1 MLMADPH
8 AWLDLFRDPGIVS
21 PCGQNRFSQAV
32 RGVMHTFGS
41 RRDIDGLRALAVI
54 PVVLFHFG
62 ISPFS
67 GGFVG
72 VDVFFVISG
81 FLITGILYREINA
94 GRFSFVDF
102 WARRARRILPAL
114 SVVLLATLALG
125 WLLLTDKDFS
135 KLGRAVRYQSMFISN
150 MLFMR
155 QDGYFQPASEL
166 NPLLHTWS
174 LAVEEQYYVVFPF
187 LIALLMRHLRHWRWI
202 LFSVLLVS
210 FALNIFYSAH
220 KSEVAFFSLP
230 TRAWEMLCGAMLA
243 VLPGSKRVRPWQYQA
258 LGIAGLVAILIAI
271 FTFDRNTPFPGW
283 AATMPVLG
291 AAALI
296 WSGAQ
301 GPTWVGQLL
310 SARVLVW
317 IGLLSYSLYLW
328 HWPVYVYANAISSD
342 GIQPLEAAGW
352 ILLSLGIAW
361 LSLRFIELPF
371 REKRLIAGQKPM
383 LIAGLLAMG
392 ALGISGSVIRSADG
406 FPQRLTGESQAY
418 AKARLWRA
426 GQLNCMLVT
435 SDKQLDRACLLGEK
449 PGTSPSRMVW
459 GDSHAAALM
468 PGLQIAA
475 AQAGEPVWLYSMSA
489 CPPIVSEQPRKK
501 CRDFNNRTM
510 DQIRLLH
517 IKDVVLASS
526 WTLYMYVREDGN
538 KNMLLDPN
546 DDPSQAEVRMAA
558 AIRARVAAIRGAGA
572 EVWLLKEV
580 PQQRK
585 GSVDRLISLSRIG
598 RTSAALG
605 RPLEEHLAH
614 ERYVDDLFDSMSEAD
629 PGVHIIDP
637 TPMMCGAETCN
648 IEVGGQA
655 RYRDDG
661 HLSDTGGARLAPL
674 FEPVLRDIAEN

>member
-1 MLMADPH
+1 
-8 AWLDLFRDPGIVS
+8 
-21 PCGQNRFSQAV
+21 
-32 RGVMHTFGS
+32 MHTFGN

-62 ISPFS
+62 IGPFS

-81 FLITGILYREINA
+81 FLITGILYREISA

-114 SVVLLATLALG
+114 SVVLITTLALG
-125 WLLLTDKDFS
+125 WLLMTDKDFS

-187 LIALLMRHLRHWRWI
+187 LIALLMRHFRHWRWM
-202 LFSVLLVS
+202 LFTVLLVS

-220 KSEVAFFSLP
+220 KPEVAFFSLP

-243 VLPGSKRVRPWQYQA
+243 VLPSSRRVRPCHYQVVA
-258 LGIAGLVAILIAI
+258 VAGLIAIFTAI
-271 FTFDRNTPFPGW
+271 FTFDRNTSFPGW
-283 AATMPVLG
+283 AAVVPVLG

-296 WSGAQ
+296 WSGGQ
-301 GPTWVGQLL
+301 GPTYVGQVL
-310 SARVLVW
+310 SARILVW

-328 HWPVYVYANAISSD
+328 HWPIYVYANSISSD
-342 GIQPLEAAGW
+342 GIQPLEAMAW
-352 ILLSLGIAW
+352 ILLALGIAW

-371 REKRLIAGQKPM
+371 REKRLVSGQGRM
-383 LIAGLLAMG
+383 LIAGLLAMA
-392 ALGISGSVIRSADG
+392 ALGVSGSVIRSADG
-406 FPQRLTGESQAY
+406 FPQRLTGEAQAY

-426 GQLNCMLVT
+426 GQLDCMLVT
-435 SDKQLDRACLLGEK
+435 SDKQPDRACLLGEK
-449 PGTSPSRMVW
+449 AGASPSRMVW
-459 GDSHAAALM
+459 GDSHSAALM

-475 AQAGEPVWLYSMSA
+475 AKAGEPIWLYSMSA
-489 CPPIVSEQPRKK
+489 CPPIVSDQPRKK
-501 CRDFNNRTM
+501 CRDFNDRTM
-510 DQIRLLH
+510 EQIRLLH
-517 IKDVVLASS
+517 IKDVMLASS

-538 KNMLLDPN
+538 KNMLLDRD
-546 DDPSQAEVRMAA
+546 DDPAEAEVRMAE
-558 AIRARVAAIRGAGA
+558 AIKARVAAIRAAGA
-572 EVWLLKEV
+572 QVWLFKEV

-585 GSVDRLISLSRIG
+585 GSVDRLISLSRVG

-614 ERYVDDLFDSMSEAD
+614 ERFINRLFESMSAND

-637 TPMMCGAETCN
+637 TPMMCGIETCN
-648 IEVGGQA
+648 IEADGEA

-661 HLSDTGGARLAPL
+661 HLSDTGGARLYPL
-674 FEPVLRDIAEN
+674 FEPMLRSRAEN